1 MNPILSPRFNLR
13 RKFLATSKSLLEKS
27 IESGSRDH
35 ESPQPKHLTDLDA
48 VVSCKKPHLGHL
60 TTL

>member
-1 MNPILSPRFNLR
+1 MNSMPSPRFNLR
-13 RKFLATSKSLLEKS
+13 RNFLAFSKSLLEKS
-27 IESGSRDH
+27 IESGSGGH

-48 VVSCKKPHLGHL
+48 VVSWRKPHLGHL